1 MWAFMAHEV
10 MKNYRR
16 QPRKYKITV
25 EDESHLTDVLTIR
38 TTRLRLTALAVAC
51 GVVSL
56 TVAGVLIAL
65 TPIRTLLPCY
75 MKESQRSATE
85 VGLLRLDS
93 LMQAYEKN
101 EQFIRNFM
109 TVTDTER
116 TPGDSAKVEIV
127 SRELASDSL
136 STASKLEQK
145 FVSTME
151 ERERFNI
158 SVLAPLAADGVSFS
172 PITTEGVF
180 TSASRTEQVGE
191 VILAPDE
198 SVHSVADGTVIAIYR
213 SGAGKGYVITVQ
225 HTRGFVTSYG
235 GTGTPMVGQGDIV
248 NAGQTL
254 ALAPSPDKHGARKI
268 SVRMWHNG
276 MALVPYD
283 YLGELWRSHGSA
295 GESFE
300 APRGK

>member
-1 MWAFMAHEV
+1 MPI
-10 MKNYRR
+10 MKKSTSQHRI
-16 QPRKYKITV
+16 YKITV
-25 EDESHLTDVLTIR
+25 EDESHLTEVLTIR
-38 TTRLRLTALAVAC
+38 TTRVRVAALILTWVVVTLAVS
-51 GVVSL
+51 GM
-56 TVAGVLIAL
+56 LIAF
-65 TPIRTLLPCY
+65 TPLRTLLPGY

-85 VGLLRLDS
+85 DGLLRLDS
-93 LMQAYEKN
+93 LMQAYEEN

-116 TPGDSAKVEIV
+116 TPGDSARVEIV

-136 STASKLEQK
+136 STASALEQK
-145 FVSTME
+145 FVSSME

-180 TSASRTEQVGE
+180 TSASRTQTVGE
-191 VILAPDE
+191 VILSPDE
-198 SVHSVADGTVIAIYR
+198 SVHSVADGTVIAIYK
-213 SGAGKGYVITVQ
+213 SGAEKGYVLTVQ
-225 HTRGFVTSYG
+225 HGRGFVTSYG
-235 GTGTPMVGQGDIV
+235 STGTPLVGIGDIV

-283 YLGELWRSHGSA
+283 YLDNTSHRHSSL